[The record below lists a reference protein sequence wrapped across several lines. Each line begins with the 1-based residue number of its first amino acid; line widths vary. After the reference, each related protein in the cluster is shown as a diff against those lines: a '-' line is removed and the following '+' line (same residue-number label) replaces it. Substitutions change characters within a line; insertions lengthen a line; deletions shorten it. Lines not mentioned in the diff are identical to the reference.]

1 MKIAVIGTNGMLSS
15 AISKHFYDMPGNEI
29 DVFGRSVPRD
39 YKYNRFHQLS
49 LTEDEIDYSCL
60 VSYDVIIYASGAG
73 TKGASNTDAL
83 LMYEINA
90 FKPIEI
96 TQKLKQLDYKGLY
109 ISFGSYMEIGANNE
123 NDQIFSEKDV
133 VYSSLP
139 ISDDYALSKRLYGH
153 YIRDFL
159 ANFNLY
165 HFVLPNIFSSED
177 FKPGTRLIPYM
188 LQYIQNKK
196 NRIACDEPKFSAGTQ
211 ARQFIFLDDVMTVL
225 QKAIENKIPS
235 GIYNVGGGEF
245 YPIRTL
251 IERVFAFY
259 NEPCKDSFFGQSV
272 RRDGNIKSL
281 HISGDKLYNAIGYLP
296 NCKIE
301 DVLKKF
307 DVAM

>member
-15 AISKHFYDMPGNEI
+15 AISKHFCDIPGNEI
-29 DVFGRSVPRD
+29 DVFGRKVPRD
-39 YKYNRFHQLS
+39 YKYSRFYQLC
-49 LTEDEIDYSCL
+49 LTKDEIDCSCL
-60 VSYDVIIYASGAG
+60 ASYDVIIYASGAG
-73 TKGASNTDAL
+73 TKGASNTDAR
-83 LMYEINA
+83 LMYEINS
-90 FKPIEI
+90 FIPIEI
-96 TQKLKQLDYKGLY
+96 TQKLKQLDYKGIY
-109 ISFGSYMEIGANNE
+109 ISFGSYMEIGANDE
-123 NDQIFSEKDV
+123 NGKDFSENEV

-153 YIRDFL
+153 YIRDFS

-196 NRIACDEPKFSAGTQ
+196 NGIACDEPKFSAGTQ

-272 RRDGNIKSL
+272 RRDGDIKSL

-296 NCKIE
+296 SSKIE
-301 DVLKKF
+301 DALGKF
-307 DVAM
+307 KL